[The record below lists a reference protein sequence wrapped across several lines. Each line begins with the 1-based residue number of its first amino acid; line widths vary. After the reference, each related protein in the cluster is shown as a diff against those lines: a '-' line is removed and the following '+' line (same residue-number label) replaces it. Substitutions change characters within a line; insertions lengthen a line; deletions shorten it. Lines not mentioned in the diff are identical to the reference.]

1 VGSRTSIYLS
11 ELAEEFF
18 RDHKGSLSGRINTVI
33 DRYSEI
39 LRRNRPKEFS
49 GAEMAFLR
57 ERLRGVNLI
66 PASSIKRLWLR
77 IEGGIES
84 RDISTPEGINAEDLI
99 SKMKELSFI
108 QEVALLEMLNI

>member
-1 VGSRTSIYLS
+1 
-11 ELAEEFF
+11 
-18 RDHKGSLSGRINTVI
+18 
-33 DRYSEI
+33 
-39 LRRNRPKEFS
+39 
-49 GAEMAFLR
+49 
-57 ERLRGVNLI
+57 
-66 PASSIKRLWLR
+66 LR